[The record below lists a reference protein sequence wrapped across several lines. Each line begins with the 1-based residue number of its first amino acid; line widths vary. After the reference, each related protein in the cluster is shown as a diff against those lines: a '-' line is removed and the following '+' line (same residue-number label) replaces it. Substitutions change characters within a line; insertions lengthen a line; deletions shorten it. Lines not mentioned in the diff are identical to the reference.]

1 MQKKNHVFFLREK
14 CKISGYKNVA
24 KPCNQAV
31 DIFLK
36 KVNYKFYV
44 VICELHSK
52 VEQKYNFCK
61 EKSKPELLMSYFFRE
76 KKLVT
81 STITAAFSLS
91 RLFTMTLE
99 KIIADRDL
107 ISEELTARK
116 KIVAVT
122 CAPSKHCSLD
132 QKYTTEGRKNL
143 RGKRTINSESSDNSL
158 VSLSTNILSL

>member
-1 MQKKNHVFFLREK
+1 MQFRMKSWAKQISKYKKKRTFFFLREK

-76 KKLVT
+76 KKVGN
-81 STITAAFSLS
+81 IHDH
-91 RLFTMTLE
+91 RC
-99 KIIADRDL
+99 IL
-107 ISEELTARK
+107 IVQ
-116 KIVAVT
+116 IVYDDT
-122 CAPSKHCSLD
+122 
-132 QKYTTEGRKNL
+132 
-143 RGKRTINSESSDNSL
+143 
-158 VSLSTNILSL
+158 